1 MNRMA
6 ERGRPAHLKRVAW
19 FVAIWAGG
27 LLALGLIAW
36 LFRGFM
42 GLIGLGR

>member
-6 ERGRPAHLKRVAW
+6 ERGRPARLKRVAW

-27 LLALGLIAW
+27 
-36 LFRGFM
+36 GFM